1 MGTNEQSSVEEEV
14 STLTPAQD
22 IELRRMNPN
31 GDGFIAPRQ
40 ARAEAR
46 VAAELRSSNARLWKI
61 MFGILGLLSLS
72 WFGNA
77 GLTAAV
83 VILSKDLKVEGGT
96 LKNMNG
102 DPISTLGQKNVYE
115 VTLVKV
121 TTRRALGEQGSGGTH
136 ENPTVV
142 AQVTCANVLEAISSI
157 EKGND
162 GSLVKMSVGD
172 GKFWEPRMSAASYN
186 LHENSFGIEQIYLDD
201 QRDVS
206 YDVTCEISK
215 AVCESTPDSLCD
227 AVKGPEV
234 ITLLGRDDRRALS
247 FEDAFDGE
255 VKVQPRRLDSSKAY
269 NCMLEGMTRLVNA
282 NTPCG
287 SDGDFSHDF
296 PPCPWEC
303 TPTTVETAPPWGH
316 CPAGTALTDCG
327 WPHQVQGVNVYTC
340 CCGYAC

>member
-1 MGTNEQSSVEEEV
+1 MGTDEQSSVEEEV

-61 MFGILGLLSLS
+61 MFGILGLFSLS
-72 WFGNA
+72 WLGNA

-96 LKNMNG
+96 LKNNKDG
-102 DPISTLGQKNVYE
+102 GAVSTVSQKKVYE
-115 VTLVKV
+115 VTLLSS
-121 TTRRALGEQGSGGTH
+121 RRQLDEQHSGGTN
-136 ENPTVV
+136 ESSTVV
-142 AQVTCANVLEAISSI
+142 AQVTCESVLEAISSI

-186 LHENSFGIEQIYLDD
+186 LHETSFGIEQIYLDD

-206 YDVTCEISK
+206 YDVTCEISM

-227 AVKGPEV
+227 AVTNSEV
-234 ITLLGRDDRRALS
+234 IFSDDDRRALS

-255 VKVQPRRLDSSKAY
+255 IKVQPRRL
-269 NCMLEGMTRLVNA
+269 
-282 NTPCG
+282 
-287 SDGDFSHDF
+287 
-296 PPCPWEC
+296 
-303 TPTTVETAPPWGH
+303 
-316 CPAGTALTDCG
+316 
-327 WPHQVQGVNVYTC
+327 
-340 CCGYAC
+340 YACSKGSRKGADDDDSNNQHVDSYPDIWLSGYMFMHYC

>member
-1 MGTNEQSSVEEEV
+1 MGTDDRIYTAADAQVDLMLNGLPEV

-22 IELRRMNPN
+22 IEMRRMTPN

-121 TTRRALGEQGSGGTH
+121 TTRRALGGGTH
-136 ENPTVV
+136 ENSTVV

-162 GSLVKMSVGD
+162 GSLVKMNLGD
-172 GKFWEPRMSAASYN
+172 GEFWEPRMSTASYN

-201 QRDVS
+201 LRDVS
-206 YDVTCEISK
+206 YDVTCEISQ
-215 AVCESTPDSLCD
+215 ADCESTPNSLCN
-227 AVKGPEV
+227 AVMNLEV
-234 ITLLGRDDRRALS
+234 MS
-247 FEDAFDGE
+247 FGDAFDGDFNNSLRR
-255 VKVQPRRLDSSKAY
+255 RRLSCGWFGWLCAIPKNGVSAVGSVHSFGSSA
-269 NCMLEGMTRLVNA
+269 V
-282 NTPCG
+282 G
-287 SDGDFSHDF
+287 SVRSSITSD
-296 PPCPWEC
+296 
-303 TPTTVETAPPWGH
+303 
-316 CPAGTALTDCG
+316 LTDRFSSALG
-327 WPHQVQGVNVYTC
+327 
-340 CCGYAC
+340 

>member
-1 MGTNEQSSVEEEV
+1 MGTDEQSSVVMEV

-121 TTRRALGEQGSGGTH
+121 TTRRALGGGTH
-136 ENPTVV
+136 ENSTVV
-142 AQVTCANVLEAISSI
+142 AQVTCANVLKAISSI

-201 QRDVS
+201 QRDES

-215 AVCESTPDSLCD
+215 AGCESAPGSLCD
-227 AVKGPEV
+227 AVSSEV
-234 ITLLGRDDRRALS
+234 IFSDDDRRALS

-255 VKVQPRRLDSSKAY
+255 ANVHSRRLK
-269 NCMLEGMTRLVNA
+269 NCGGKSDRGTHSHRFWVRTVWKVILVA
-282 NTPCG
+282 TET
-287 SDGDFSHDF
+287 HD
-296 PPCPWEC
+296 CP
-303 TPTTVETAPPWGH
+303 
-316 CPAGTALTDCG
+316 
-327 WPHQVQGVNVYTC
+327 
-340 CCGYAC
+340 